1 MRLALT
7 LLAALACGLPAR
19 AHATPRRPVPA
30 ISHVLILSV
39 DGLRPDLVLRAN
51 TPTLHSLLTRG
62 SFTMWARTT
71 DVAVTL
77 PSHMS
82 MLTGVP
88 PEKHRVDWNDDQPGR
103 YPAWPTLFELARQ
116 AGYEV

>member
-1 MRLALT
+1 MASPCWLRARARYNRRTLRGYSGCHPEEQVPLRSMSDTTPLPHRLHTTATMRAMRLALT

-19 AHATPRRPVPA
+19 AHATPRRPVAA

-62 SFTMWARTT
+62 SFTMWA
-71 DVAVTL
+71 
-77 PSHMS
+77 
-82 MLTGVP
+82 
-88 PEKHRVDWNDDQPGR
+88 
-103 YPAWPTLFELARQ
+103 
-116 AGYEV
+116 